1 VRARDT
7 IYARIALLLAAAVLL
22 TQLASYVAIRQFGR
36 SPAADL
42 LSLAIAAQLRP
53 ASARAVIQNTGPL
66 EIIADH
72 PPPSAGSP
80 RIPFDRLLV
89 EKLAEK
95 LPDGT
100 QIRVSASPADR
111 TFWVRLPDGAGW
123 QRVSGLGGTRR
134 ALSVLLTTALVAG
147 LLVLA
152 GAALAARLLTRP
164 LTRLAAH
171 APDLVLG
178 RSQRLPA
185 GPWEVRR
192 LGQALRDTARRRA
205 EAERERELLLAG
217 ISHDLRA
224 PLARLRLR
232 THMLADSAAAA
243 ALESDLDEL
252 DAVVESFIGYV
263 RDGRDEALQ
272 TVDLDEWLHA
282 VLQPYRDRGI
292 EIACPPATVRIHPLA
307 FQRALVNLV
316 ENALAHGR
324 APVYVAAVLDDRLLR
339 IRVDDHGNGMPPER
353 IEAALKPFE
362 TFDRARGHRH
372 TGLGLPTV
380 ERIARQHRGELHL
393 ENLPGGGFRAELR
406 VPVDG
411 NDTAQG

>member
-1 VRARDT
+1 VRPRDT

-22 TQLASYVAIRQFGR
+22 TQLAGYVAIRQFGR
-36 SPAADL
+36 GPAADL
-42 LSLAIAAQLRP
+42 LSLALIAQLRSGSTIP
-53 ASARAVIQNTGPL
+53 QTPGDGGL
-66 EIIADH
+66 EIVTDD
-72 PPPSAGSP
+72 PPTSAGSP
-80 RIPFDRLLV
+80 RLPFDRLLV
-89 EKLAEK
+89 ARLAEK

-123 QRVSGLGGTRR
+123 QRVSGLGGARR
-134 ALSVLLTTALVAG
+134 ALSVLVTTALFAG

-164 LTRLAAH
+164 LTRLAAS

-232 THMLADSAAAA
+232 THMLADRAAAA

-263 RDGRDEALQ
+263 RDGRDEPLQ

-282 VLQPYRDRGI
+282 ILKPYRDRCV
-292 EIACPPATVRIHPLA
+292 ELTCPPATVPIHPLA

-324 APVYVAAVLDDRLLR
+324 APVRVGAEIDDQMLTLH
-339 IRVDDHGNGMPPER
+339 VDDNGDGMPPDR

-372 TGLGLPTV
+372 TGLGLPTAA
-380 ERIARQHRGELHL
+380 RIAVQHGGQLHL
-393 ENLPGGGFRAELR
+393 KNLPGGGLRAEIR

-411 NDTAQG
+411 HDPTQG

>member
-1 VRARDT
+1 MRPRDT

-22 TQLASYVAIRQFGR
+22 TQLAGYVAIRQFGR
-36 SPAADL
+36 GPAADL
-42 LSLAIAAQLRP
+42 LSLALVAQLRP
-53 ASARAVIQNTGPL
+53 GSARPEPPGAVAFDIV
-66 EIIADH
+66 ADE

-89 EKLAEK
+89 ARLAEK

-100 QIRVSASPADR
+100 QIRVSALPADR

-123 QRVSGLGGTRR
+123 QRVSGLGGARR
-134 ALSVLLTTALVAG
+134 ALSVLLTTALFAG

-164 LTRLAAH
+164 LTRLAAR

-178 RSQRLPA
+178 RSQRLPG

-192 LGQALRDTARRRA
+192 LGQALLDTARRRA

-232 THMLADSAAAA
+232 THMLADNTAAA

-252 DAVVESFIGYV
+252 DAVIESFIGYV

-272 TVDLDEWLHA
+272 TVDLGEWLHA
-282 VLQPYRDRGI
+282 ALKPYRDRHV
-292 EIACPPATVRIHPLA
+292 EFACPPATARIHPLA

-316 ENALAHGR
+316 ENALVHGR
-324 APVYVAAVLDDRLLR
+324 APVRVGAAMADGLLR
-339 IRVDDHGNGMPPER
+339 IRVDDGGDGMPPDR

-380 ERIARQHRGELHL
+380 ERIAVQHGGQLHL
-393 ENLPGGGFRAELR
+393 KNLPGGGLRAEIR

-411 NDTAQG
+411 HDPTQG